1 VAPGAGAVVA
11 SGEWIAAGAGAGG
24 AGSTVW
30 QGVEASRL
38 ESIGHGWDRP
48 VAPNDTKEGRARNRR
63 TAFVVVD
70 Q

>member
-1 VAPGAGAVVA
+1 
-11 SGEWIAAGAGAGG
+11 
-24 AGSTVW
+24 VW